1 MRKFAGE
8 YSNFEFVQEVLAQT
22 TWYHNII
29 LMDKINDVKE
39 KNGI

>member
-8 YSNFEFVQEVLAQT
+8 YSNFEFVQEVLAQAT
-22 TWYHNII
+22 LYHNII
-29 LMDKINDVKE
+29 LMENDVEE